1 VGTSVSRLGLG
12 EAPGEAPQSLL
23 RPLSMNQR
31 APVWGGAKRMRVASA
46 QFRAAVFYLSGR
58 GVF

>member
-1 VGTSVSRLGLG
+1 
-12 EAPGEAPQSLL
+12 
-23 RPLSMNQR
+23 MNQR

-46 QFRAAVFYLSGR
+46 QFRAAAFHLSGR